1 MIMGDSEEF
10 ECITETSA
18 SQIKKIT
25 KVVSMALQMLLTSS
39 VYPLKP
45 DLHTTLSLTTSNTAI
60 RKGKKER
67 QHTEGNLG
75 TQDWEIVSGEL
86 ETNASQ
92 NCFHKLIKI
101 LLKLK

>member
-1 MIMGDSEEF
+1 MGDSEEF

-86 ETNASQ
+86 ETNAS
-92 NCFHKLIKI
+92 
-101 LLKLK
+101 